1 MAYQLDF
8 APVLAHAD
16 RFAQGAAMTLELSF
30 AAIAL
35 GTLVGTAGAIA
46 ASYGGGAARRAIA
59 AYVEAVRNT
68 PFLVQLFII
77 FFGLPTVGLQ
87 IDAVTAALLAMTI
100 NLGAY
105 ATEIIRA
112 GVQSI
117 HRTQIE
123 AAAALAMTR
132 WQTIRHVVLVPA
144 FEKVYPALASQFTL
158 MMLSSSVVSTISV
171 EELTAIASVID
182 SQTFRTFESYIL
194 VMFMYIALALLLR
207 GVFFAIGLFIF
218 RRKRRVEILKR
229 PRRSPRRTSVSL
241 LKGEAQ

>member
-8 APVLAHAD
+8 GPMLAHAD
-16 RFAQGAAMTLELSF
+16 RFAQGALMTLELSF

-46 ASYGGGAARRAIA
+46 ASYGGPALRRGVA
-59 AYVEAVRNT
+59 AYVEAIRNT

-87 IDAVTAALLAMTI
+87 IDAVAAALIAMTV

-158 MMLSSSVVSTISV
+158 MMLTSSVVSTISV

-182 SQTFRTFESYIL
+182 SQTFRTFESYL
-194 VMFMYIALALLLR
+194 VVMVLYIALALLLR
-207 GVFFAIGLFIF
+207 GAFFLIGLFVF
-218 RRKRRVEILKR
+218 RRKRQVELLKHL
-229 PRRSPRRTSVSL
+229 PRRTVPASRLVP
-241 LKGEAQ
+241 GEAS

>member
-8 APVLAHAD
+8 GPVLQQAD
-16 RFAQGAAMTLELSF
+16 RLAEGALMTLELSF
-30 AAIAL
+30 ASIAL

-46 ASYGGGAARRAIA
+46 ATYGGPLLKRVTG
-59 AYVEAVRNT
+59 AYVEAIRNT
-68 PFLVQLFII
+68 PFLVQLFLV
-77 FFGLPTVGLQ
+77 FFGLPTVGVQ
-87 IDAVTAALLAMTI
+87 IDAVAAALLAMTV

-117 HRTQIE
+117 HRTQLE

-158 MMLSSSVVSTISV
+158 MMLTSSVVSTISV
-171 EELTAIASVID
+171 EELTAMASVID
-182 SQTFRTFESYIL
+182 SQTFRTFESYL
-194 VMFMYIALALLLR
+194 VVMALYIALALLLR
-207 GVFFAIGLFIF
+207 GAFFLIGLCVF
-218 RRKRRVEILKR
+218 RRKRCVELLR
-229 PRRSPRRTSVSL
+229 QLPRRRATAALRLAP
-241 LKGEAQ
+241 GEAS